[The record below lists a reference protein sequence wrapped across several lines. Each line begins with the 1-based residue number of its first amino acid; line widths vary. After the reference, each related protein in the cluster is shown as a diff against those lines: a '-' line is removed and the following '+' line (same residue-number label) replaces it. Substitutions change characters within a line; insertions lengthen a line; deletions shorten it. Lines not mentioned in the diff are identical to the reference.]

1 MNLLLLLQIRP
12 PDRLDIPRST
22 IRLGWHGW
30 DPKLAQ
36 ATAPL
41 GVPKRPPPQPPA
53 QRLVLWTA
61 PPIPGRRKH
70 CYPGWGLNPGNAD
83 DVPFLRAMISWWN
96 LRKPMHSANMMPDT
110 APLRELN
117 RSVLSP
123 RHLCPQ
129 VLPVPQTQTL
139 HWISTQ
145 WIGFLRQISGPDT
158 GSLHFPLDIHQAT
171 VCATSVGFG
180 NASLRLLSWKPV
192 RAVPGPKSGPRFFM
206 PSWENS
212 CQARGVRVVGYLAS
226 GPTGAAILVLRQ
238 QVLITAKLRGRH
250 SIFLFGVI
258 AASPCCTWYTGQST
272 EVQVLYRGSALHD
285 QHAPSPRP
293 AHSLLV
299 SPPLHCTGGNGMS
312 LLQCKSR
319 SVPAIFRSGLS
330 MCIRYLAS
338 RLCLP
343 KHVRRGGTGSR
354 YLRGLGIGSASG
366 CQWFPDERPCDLAPA
381 REARTRNRHPWLRA
395 LASASLRCRRFVQLL
410 PRRGAPRWT
419 SPLLKLGGS
428 FREQH
433 YREGITPDEASSRA
447 FQALL
452 RPPSG
457 EPAPQARARIIDVDV
472 HGDGVYISLFI
483 RFARS

>member
-1 MNLLLLLQIRP
+1 MTWRLLRAKLPQVCMGVLSLVNLLLLLQIRP

-285 QHAPSPRP
+285 QHAPSPEASTLPSCQSASALYWWQWHVSASVQVSVRSCHFPQWALYVHTVPSFSTLPSQTCQTRRHRIEVPPRP
-293 AHSLLV
+293 GH
-299 SPPLHCTGGNGMS
+299 
-312 LLQCKSR
+312 R
-319 SVPAIFRSGLS
+319 I
-330 MCIRYLAS
+330 
-338 RLCLP
+338 
-343 KHVRRGGTGSR
+343 
-354 YLRGLGIGSASG
+354 GLGVSVV
-366 CQWFPDERPCDLAPA
+366 PDERPCDLAPA

-395 LASASLRCRRFVQLL
+395 
-410 PRRGAPRWT
+410 W
-419 SPLLKLGGS
+419 
-428 FREQH
+428 
-433 YREGITPDEASSRA
+433 
-447 FQALL
+447 L
-452 RPPSG
+452 RP
-457 EPAPQARARIIDVDV
+457 
-472 HGDGVYISLFI
+472 L
-483 RFARS
+483 